1 MRRVSIH
8 IFMASCLSSVGAIT
22 PAVSADTSCWAV
34 DAAVRLQLDPE
45 TVSAL
50 AGPSLSYTTVL
61 QRLSQRDDD
70 WAAVQTADDAFVVAR
85 DAVERLRRLRSADPD
100 DLGIQDDLAAA
111 EVRLAAAA
119 SALKA
124 ARTALRA
131 AVLTGAAAPDQ
142 IGAATGTSE
151 CGRRLPADLR
161 MAASS
166 DAESHRLLRGLRA
179 EAEATSRGLPVP
191 PEDAAVLSQARAN
204 TSVLQAAARK
214 AQQGNAFRGQF
225 MQWLRSCSQ

>member
-1 MRRVSIH
+1 MRRVSMH
-8 IFMASCLSSVGAIT
+8 TFVVSFLSFVGAIT
-22 PAVSADTSCWAV
+22 PAVSAEPNCWAV

-70 WAAVQTADDAFVVAR
+70 WAAVQTAEDAFVVAR

-100 DLGIQDDLAAA
+100 DVDIQDELAAA
-111 EVRLAAAA
+111 QVTLAAAA
-119 SALKA
+119 TSLET
-124 ARTALRA
+124 ARTALRSV
-131 AVLTGAAAPDQ
+131 VLTGAAATDQ
-142 IGAATGTSE
+142 VGAATGTSE
-151 CGRRLPADLR
+151 CRRRLPADLR
-161 MAASS
+161 MAASVDS
-166 DAESHRLLRGLRA
+166 ESHRILCALRA
-179 EAEATSRGLPVP
+179 EAEATSRGLPIP
-191 PEDAAVLSQARAN
+191 PEEAAVLSQARAN

-214 AQQGNAFRGQF
+214 AQQGDAFRGQF